1 MNFSFLMKIVKHV
14 IKMIRSLLVFLK
26 YDGSI
31 KEFFGREFYKDG
43 DILFAGNNIQQLG
56 GDDRTKWDEILYIR
70 YFDMEK
76 YNDDIKRLA
85 KENKIKIYKV
95 LLTTPFSR
103 FNMFKSRMRMKL
115 NNLIYTPSKDDEKD
129 IDKKDRKKWKKTVSA
144 GSTPNYDQLSEFLK
158 RDRSKRIQ
166 MLNLLKFRDHAL
178 YPKGY
183 KGKQLT
189 GDRAYSIYGRIANRC
204 LKRLRCFLE
213 LAGSIDS
220 IVAGNEDSDWDF
232 VGFVHYRSMNSLVKY
247 TSSKVFQDVQIH
259 REAGMEKTKI
269 YAIFP
274 YEEFL

>member
-1 MNFSFLMKIVKHV
+1 MN
-14 IKMIRSLLVFLK
+14 RNLVAFLK
-26 YDGSI
+26 YDEAI
-31 KEFFGREFYKDG
+31 KDFYGRNIFSDG
-43 DILFAGNNIQQLG
+43 DILFAGYGIQQLG
-56 GDDRTKWDEILYIR
+56 GDDHTKWDEILYIR
-70 YFDMEK
+70 YFDVEK
-76 YNDDIKRLA
+76 YDDAIERLA
-85 KENKIKIYKV
+85 KENKIETYKV

-103 FNMFKSRMRMKL
+103 FKMFKSRMRMKL
-115 NNLIYTPSKDDEKD
+115 NNLIYTPSKDDEED

-166 MLNLLKFRDHAL
+166 MLNLLKFRDIAL

-189 GDRAYSIYGRIANRC
+189 GDRAYSIYGRVANRC
-204 LKRLRCFLE
+204 LKRLKCFLK

-220 IVAGNEDSDWDF
+220 IVVGNEDSDWDF

-247 TSSKVFQDVQIH
+247 SSSKVFQDVQIH

-269 YAIFP
+269 YAISP